1 MCTAEIECE
10 VTEEG
15 AIRQRREID
24 RDPPYYYGTLEWDAK
39 VREALEAVDAGQT
52 EYCDSDEEF
61 LASFK

>member
-15 AIRQRREID
+15 AIRQRRVID
-24 RDPPYYYGTLEWDAK
+24 QDPPYYGTPEWDAK
-39 VREALEAVDAGQT
+39 VKEAIEAVDAGKT
-52 EYCDSDEEF
+52 EYCDSDEEL